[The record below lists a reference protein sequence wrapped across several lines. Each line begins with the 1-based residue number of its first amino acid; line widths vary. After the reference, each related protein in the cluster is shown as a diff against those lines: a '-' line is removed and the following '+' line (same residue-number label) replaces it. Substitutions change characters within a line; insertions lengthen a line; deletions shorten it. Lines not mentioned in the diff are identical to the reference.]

1 MATLISFQ
9 ANNNNPKRA
18 ESKHES
24 VSFDKTS
31 YSGLL
36 KAVDLY
42 GEVLEESREEII
54 YRALREFLSIFA
66 FANLQVMAER
76 GRIDKKLLER
86 FEAYARNRKRRK
98 LDRSPFEQCRVV
110 AERVSETELR
120 ISVDPTQ
127 SAFLDLLEDKEGE
140 YRDKNITVSRATEAM
155 LVHFVNATSAEFEKN
170 PDDPKFRIPTEAEE
184 DDARQKSALA
194 MYPCKTKIQ

>member
-1 MATLISFQ
+1 MATVISFQ
-9 ANNNNPKRA
+9 ANNNNAKRA

-42 GEVLEESREEII
+42 GEVIEESREEII

-66 FANLQVMAER
+66 LANLQVMAER

-86 FEAYARNRKRRK
+86 FEAFARNRKGRK
-98 LDRSPFEQCRVV
+98 RDISPFQQCRVV
-110 AERVSETELR
+110 AERVSDTEMRIVVAPSET
-120 ISVDPTQ
+120 I
-127 SAFLDLLEDKEGE
+127 FLDILEGKEGD
-140 YRDKNITVSRATEAM
+140 RDESISYSRATEAM
-155 LVHFVNATSAEFEKN
+155 LVHFVNVTSTEFEKN
-170 PDDPKFRIPTEAEE
+170 PDASDFRILTEAE
-184 DDARQKSALA
+184 ANQQMIAAWQKPSE
-194 MYPCKTKIQ
+194 